1 MSRRHEVMSWR
12 HKNCLTYIRLWIH
25 WKDDRVQ
32 DSVVFLV
39 AYSQNVSVH
48 VFVRWYHVNQPKATS
63 DCKFSP
69 DEFADFF
76 QNKVSKIRLSTSNAN
91 PPVIEPRQ
99 FPALSDFRPVT
110 SEEILK
116 IVGASPAKHCMLDPA
131 PTWLIKRLVPDLAG
145 TITKMCN
152 MSLEEGNFPNMLK
165 ATIVRPRLKKNESRS
180 GRHEFLSTNFQS
192 DIPVEDSRKGCRDQ
206 VRRACR
212 TARAP
217 ASSPICLSFIPRYR
231 NSCFSCSQ

>member
-1 MSRRHEVMSWR
+1 M
-12 HKNCLTYIRLWIH
+12 
-25 WKDDRVQ
+25 KDPAAFWSKIGV
-32 DSVVFLV
+32 LI
-39 AYSQNVSVH
+39 
-48 VFVRWYHVNQPKATS
+48 NQPKATS

-110 SEEILK
+110 SDEILK

-165 ATIVRPRLKKNESRS
+165 ATIVRLRLKKRIS
-180 GRHEFLSTNFQS
+180 
-192 DIPVEDSRKGCRDQ
+192 IRK
-206 VRRACR
+206 
-212 TARAP
+212 T
-217 ASSPICLSFIPRYR
+217 
-231 NSCFSCSQ
+231 